1 MAEACSRVTASFDLD
16 DALQAVVD
24 EARSICGA
32 RLGVLVTFHDTG
44 DISELITSGFSPEEL
59 QRLWAPQKGWGLLKD
74 LNRIQH
80 PLRVSDLSGYAK
92 STGLFEDDLP
102 AKSFMATPMRH
113 QGERIG
119 NIFLCGKQGSEE
131 FSLEDEEILGMF
143 AGHAAVAISN
153 ARMYRQEQRAKAELE
168 ALIESSPLGIL
179 VFDAKTGNLV
189 SVNEETRRIVGGLL
203 GRGHS
208 PEELLD
214 TLTFRRTDGREF
226 QLDALPLTRVLGS
239 GETVRAEEVVISHP
253 DGKSVT
259 ALVNARPIYADDGE
273 ITSVVATLQDLTPFA
288 EVEKQRA
295 EFLGMVSLGLRTPL
309 AAIKGST
316 ATVLGAPSPP
326 ERAEILQLLS
336 IIDEQVD
343 HMRDLTNDLLD
354 VSRIDLGNLSITS
367 EANSVADI
375 VDEAARAYQSSNS
388 SNPLEVDLRHEL
400 PYVSA
405 DRNRV
410 VQVLIRL
417 FTNASKLSV
426 EQSAIRVR
434 ASQMDSHVAVT
445 VANEGEGIS
454 DERLPHL
461 FSKFYRIYDWDSGEQ
476 FGDTGLSLTICKGI
490 VEAHGGRIWADCD
503 GPGQGARFTF
513 TIPIVAVEEAERKKG
528 SQAPQLSARF
538 NLRSN
543 ERRTILAI
551 DDHPP
556 TLRYLRNAISEAGY
570 TSVITSDPKEADRLV
585 EEEKPDVVLLDAMLP
600 RADGFALMKR
610 LAETTIA
617 PVIFLSERDSDQDI
631 AKAFEMGAADYIVKP
646 FSPNEMVARIRVALR
661 NRSTRDQDMPGNTCL
676 LQDLRINYA
685 ERSVTVN
692 SLPVKLT
699 ATEFD
704 LLFELSTNPGRVL
717 THDHL
722 LQRVW
727 GPTYLGDLQLLRT
740 YVKYL
745 RQKLGDDASNPKY
758 IFTEPRVGYR
768 MAKANS

>member
-1 MAEACSRVTASFDLD
+1 
-16 DALQAVVD
+16 
-24 EARSICGA
+24 
-32 RLGVLVTFHDTG
+32 
-44 DISELITSGFSPEEL
+44 
-59 QRLWAPQKGWGLLKD
+59 
-74 LNRIQH
+74 
-80 PLRVSDLSGYAK
+80 
-92 STGLFEDDLP
+92 
-102 AKSFMATPMRH
+102 MRH
-113 QGERIG
+113 RGERIG
-119 NIFLCGKQGSEE
+119 DIFLGGKQGSEE

-153 ARMYRQEQRAKAELE
+153 ARIYRQEQRAKAELE

-208 PEELLD
+208 LEELLD
-214 TLTFRRTDGREF
+214 SLTFRRADGREF

-326 ERAEILQLLS
+326 ERAEILQLFS
-336 IIDEQVD
+336 IIDEQAD
-343 HMRDLTNDLLD
+343 HIREFTNDLLD

-367 EANSVADI
+367 EATSVADI

-388 SNPLEVDLRHEL
+388 SHPLEVDLRHEL

-405 DRNRV
+405 DRSRV

-426 EQSAIRVR
+426 EPSAIRVR
-434 ASQMDSHVAVT
+434 ASQMDSHVAFT

-503 GPGQGARFTF
+503 GP
-513 TIPIVAVEEAERKKG
+513 
-528 SQAPQLSARF
+528 S
-538 NLRSN
+538 
-543 ERRTILAI
+543 
-551 DDHPP
+551 
-556 TLRYLRNAISEAGY
+556 
-570 TSVITSDPKEADRLV
+570 
-585 EEEKPDVVLLDAMLP
+585 
-600 RADGFALMKR
+600 
-610 LAETTIA
+610 
-617 PVIFLSERDSDQDI
+617 
-631 AKAFEMGAADYIVKP
+631 
-646 FSPNEMVARIRVALR
+646 
-661 NRSTRDQDMPGNTCL
+661 
-676 LQDLRINYA
+676 
-685 ERSVTVN
+685 
-692 SLPVKLT
+692 
-699 ATEFD
+699 
-704 LLFELSTNPGRVL
+704 
-717 THDHL
+717 
-722 LQRVW
+722 
-727 GPTYLGDLQLLRT
+727 
-740 YVKYL
+740 
-745 RQKLGDDASNPKY
+745 
-758 IFTEPRVGYR
+758 
-768 MAKANS
+768 